1 MSVTGAKLASA
12 DDRLLRRDE
21 VEYRT
26 RAVGPDA
33 APLALL
39 IVNVS
44 PQGLMARGG
53 AALEPGDLVRVQLPL
68 LGETGAEV
76 RWALGG
82 RIGCQFL
89 QPIAVADYAPLLAE
103 LRRR

>member
-26 RAVGPDA
+26 RAMGPDA
-33 APLALL
+33 TSLVLL

-44 PQGLMARGG
+44 PEGLMARCG
-53 AALEPGDLVRVQLPL
+53 ASLEAGDLVRVQLPL
-68 LGETGAEV
+68 IGETGAEI

-82 RIGCQFL
+82 RVGCQFL
-89 QPIAVADYAPLLAE
+89 QPIALADYTSLLAA
-103 LRRR
+103 LRSR

>member
-12 DDRLLRRDE
+12 DDRLVHRDE
-21 VEYRT
+21 VEHRT

-33 APLALL
+33 RAVAFL

-44 PQGLMARGG
+44 PQGLMARCE
-53 AALEPGDLVRVQLPL
+53 APFEAGDLLRIQLPI
-68 LGETGAEV
+68 LGDTGAEV

-82 RIGCQFL
+82 RVGCRFL
-89 QPIAVADYAPLLAE
+89 QPIADPDYVPIVTAMRA
-103 LRRR
+103 R

>member
-26 RAVGPDA
+26 RAAGPDA
-33 APLALL
+33 KTLAFL

-44 PQGLMARGG
+44 PQGLMARCG
-53 AALEPGDLVRVQLPL
+53 ASLEPGDLVRLQLPIV
-68 LGETGAEV
+68 GETGAEI

-82 RIGCQFL
+82 RVGCQFL
-89 QPIAVADYAPLLAE
+89 QPIAVADYAPLLAR
-103 LRRR
+103 LRNR

>member
-12 DDRLLRRDE
+12 DDRLVHRDQ

-33 APLALL
+33 KSLAFL

-44 PQGLMARGG
+44 FQGLMARCG
-53 AALEPGDLVRVQLPL
+53 ASLEPGDLVRVQMPVV
-68 LGETGAEV
+68 GEIGAEI

-82 RIGCQFL
+82 RVGCQFL
-89 QPIAVADYAPLLAE
+89 QPIAPADYLPLLEA
-103 LRRR
+103 LRSR

>member
-21 VEYRT
+21 VEYRA
-26 RAVGPDA
+26 RAVGPDVA
-33 APLALL
+33 SLAFL

-44 PQGLMARGG
+44 PQGLMARCG
-53 AALEPGDLVRVQLPL
+53 ASLEPGDLVRVQLPL
-68 LGETGAEV
+68 LGEVGAEV

-89 QPIAVADYAPLLAE
+89 QPIAADDYSGLLAA
-103 LRRR
+103 LRSR

>member
-12 DDRLLRRDE
+12 DDRLVHRDE
-21 VEYRT
+21 VEHRT

-33 APLALL
+33 RPVAFL

-44 PQGLMARGG
+44 PQGLMARCE
-53 AALEPGDLVRVQLPL
+53 APFEAGDLLRIQLPVV
-68 LGETGAEV
+68 GEIGAEV

-82 RIGCQFL
+82 RVGCQFL
-89 QPIAVADYAPLLAE
+89 QPIASADYVPLVAA
-103 LRRR
+103 LRTR